1 MDNRRRM
8 LISGGGFPAE
18 PSAYEL
24 IGTYTSSGSFIATED
39 GWFQVEVFGASGNGG
54 SSAYKTFGPSSNKI
68 TYLAGG
74 GGGGGGGY
82 ACSRVKLREGDKV
95 TYTVGSVS
103 ATSSANI
110 SSSVEAYNILQVT
123 SGTSGGAGTATT
135 SSYTGGAGGNGGVA
149 TGGNYANNNGGSGGR
164 GNSGYRYADGESSGN
179 GNGGAGGA
187 AGYTGGRVGG
197 KGANVTIGVSPS
209 PGAAG
214 SSGFL
219 KIYRGNTN

>member
-1 MDNRRRM
+1 M
-8 LISGGGFPAE
+8 SGGGFPAE

-24 IGTYTSSGSFIATED
+24 IGTYTSSGSFIAPED

-54 SSAYKTFGPSSNKI
+54 SSAYKTFGTGSNKI
-68 TYLAGG
+68 THLAGG

-110 SSSVEAYNILQVT
+110 SSSIEAYNILQVT
-123 SGTSGGAGTATT
+123 SGASGSKGTATT
-135 SSYTGGAGGNGGVA
+135 SSYTGGAGGTGGIA
-149 TGGNYANNNGGSGGR
+149 SGGNYINNNGGSGGR
-164 GNSGYRYADGESSGN
+164 GNSGYAYASGESSGN

-197 KGANVTIGVSPS
+197 KGADSTAGVTS
-209 PGAAG
+209 PGSGSAG
-214 SSGFL
+214 FI